1 MPALNAIPPFNKD
14 ILSLNSNTFI
24 LFDKVPLKVMEDVGK
39 KINNLRDDS
48 NKIKLNN
55 ELAGAIDDELYLL
68 SPNSLREYINNLF
81 LDYTNAVP
89 EFLNS
94 IQSLFSRNDSYPG
107 NIKRDIEYTIN
118 LDSRDTWV
126 NFQKKHEYNPI
137 HSHSGILSWVIW
149 YQIPYD
155 IEKEKYG
162 GPGQKEEGLPHGQFH
177 FYCSNGGS
185 GIGNQSNILGFPLD
199 VDLKWNG
206 TIALFPSNLN
216 HQVFPFYT
224 SNEERITIAGNI
236 YFDNYK

>member
-126 NFQKKHEYNPI
+126 NFQKKN
-137 HSHSGILSWVIW
+137 
-149 YQIPYD
+149 
-155 IEKEKYG
+155 K
-162 GPGQKEEGLPHGQFH
+162 
-177 FYCSNGGS
+177 
-185 GIGNQSNILGFPLD
+185 
-199 VDLKWNG
+199 
-206 TIALFPSNLN
+206 
-216 HQVFPFYT
+216 
-224 SNEERITIAGNI
+224 
-236 YFDNYK
+236 